1 MNEIFEKHKF
11 IIIGLSLFTLLF
23 ALIFIPKLFS
33 NKSVIKEKDV
43 DEIIENLPLDSPL
56 IYTITLSDTIT
67 IQGEETATISVF
79 ANIKGKNNVS
89 VSKAYASTE
98 GSANIK
104 TYEGST
110 ETLNE
115 TIPVSSE
122 AYFLYDLDR
131 DLNIYYQKDTKN
143 DVWYYSESKP
153 LDDEGIKKEYN
164 TTHLKKLFID
174 NTKVKYN
181 KTDKKYD
188 CVCSFNATDS
198 EFVNFINDNTTSS
211 DDSLLKT
218 IADIV
223 NTCGSDLNI
232 EIQFSL
238 DKDRNLDTD
247 NIIIDLSKSNMP
259 AVISK
264 YLFPYNINLSEYD
277 VKEEDR
283 DFSIA
288 LKVLNKED
296 VVLPDEVKENALT
309 FEDYLYTYYDADKE
323 ILDYAFGKTPIED
336 EKEEPGSNI
345 ENNTEDKTS
354 GKFNEDDIF
363 ADLYGDDDKVYTEDE
378 LDKLREQL
386 KDVMEN
392 TGEK

>member
-98 GSANIK
+98 GSTNIK

-218 IADIV
+218 VADIV

-277 VKEEDR
+277 VKEEGR
-283 DFSIA
+283 DFSIT

-309 FEDYLYTYYDADKE
+309 FEDYLYTYYEADKE

-336 EKEEPGSNI
+336 EKEEPESNI

-363 ADLYGDDDKVYTEDE
+363 ADLYGDDNKVYTEDE